1 MRAPRLTSPAL
12 WARATWTREL
22 AQQRGRPPRLALQG
36 QDPRGED
43 SRSKLQDP
51 RTRRSLARSSLAPRL
66 VASSVLVGALAC
78 GAPRLEA
85 PSQPVK
91 GRSPSTPAEAP
102 SERPSDPATS
112 GTPRSLLPP
121 ERPGCPGTPKVERG
135 GPDFRAATRI
145 GEFQGRTWVVAMAPS
160 DPANPADADSDRA
173 HAVLLHIDSALGL
186 VRTPLPWWSEDIAVE
201 RGERPALRMIDADGA
216 RWLRIDLSDPRDP
229 RVGPELPIPGLVP
242 GEYAKAVASDGERA
256 LVSLYRRAP
265 DGATPR
271 YIGET
276 FLLDVASGER
286 VGAPA
291 PATLWMAS
299 CAGGRCYGLAELND
313 APDQNKLVE
322 LGPDGLRVL
331 AELGPWTCGGATE
344 WHTDDE
350 WRIARNGPG
359 EVLLDAINLR
369 AGSHRA
375 ETLEIGGNTCTSVAH
390 VSTPKGDGIIEGD
403 GASARFFAIDDQLRP
418 GKAQALPTRPH
429 REHEYVRAGDS
440 VLAVDVEANTWMK
453 HDPPGPDG
461 GYEYNRY
468 WSFAAQGGLLE
479 PAPSGWRWRDS
490 SPSPLPHDGEDGELH
505 DGYRPIVMSAPGQ
518 AAVLVI
524 GGMSEPSDL
533 VTYMGP
539 C

>member
-1 MRAPRLTSPAL
+1 MAPAT
-12 WARATWTREL
+12 WARKL
-22 AQQRGRPPRLALQG
+22 ALRCGRPPRLVLVG
-36 QDPRGED
+36 PDPLGLGPD
-43 SRSKLQDP
+43 SRSRSSRGRSS
-51 RTRRSLARSSLAPRL
+51 RTRFPRPQSVLAPSL
-66 VASSVLVGALAC
+66 LASSALLGALAC
-78 GAPRLEA
+78 GGPRLEN
-85 PSQPVK
+85 PSEPVE
-91 GRSPSTPAEAP
+91 GNSASTPAEAP
-102 SERPSDPATS
+102 SDRPSDPPTN

-121 ERPGCPGTPKVERG
+121 ERTGCQASPKVEHG
-135 GPDFRAATRI
+135 GPDFRAVTRI

-160 DPANPADADSDRA
+160 EPTNPADSDSDEA

-201 RGERPALRMIDADGA
+201 RGEKPALRMIDSDGA
-216 RWLRIDLSDPRDP
+216 RWLPIDLSEPRDP
-229 RVGPELPIPGLVP
+229 QVGPEVPIPGLVP
-242 GEYAKAVASDGERA
+242 GEYAKAVASDGERG

-271 YIGET
+271 YLGET
-276 FLLDVASGER
+276 FLLDVATGER

-291 PATLWMAS
+291 PATVWMAS
-299 CAGGRCYGLAELND
+299 CASGRCYGLAELND

-344 WHTDDE
+344 WHTAEE

-359 EVLLDAINLR
+359 KVLLNAINLR
-369 AGSHRA
+369 TGAHRA
-375 ETLEIGGNTCTSVAH
+375 ETLELGGNTCTSVAH
-390 VSTPKGDGIIEGD
+390 VSTPQGDGLIEGD
-403 GASARFFAIDDQLRP
+403 GANARFFPIDGQLRP
-418 GKAQALPTRPH
+418 GKAQSLPTRPH

-453 HDPPGPDG
+453 HDSPGPDG
-461 GYEYNRY
+461 EYEYNRY
-468 WSFAAQGGLLE
+468 WSFAGQGGLLD

-490 SPSPLPHDGEDGELH
+490 NPSALPHDGEDGELH

-533 VTYMGP
+533 VTYFGP